1 MRTNEIDL
9 LIKLADIV
17 RYVKA
22 HRIRWIG
29 YFVRLDKERVVKRIT
44 EWRPPVVRRI
54 NRSWFRW
61 EDDVRVDVEKM
72 KIQN

>member
-1 MRTNEIDL
+1 M

-17 RYVKA
+17 RYVEA

-29 YFVRLDKERVVKRIT
+29 YFVRLDKERVVKRLK

-54 NRSWFRW
+54 GRSRLRW
-61 EDDVRVDVEKM
+61 EDDVKVDVEKM